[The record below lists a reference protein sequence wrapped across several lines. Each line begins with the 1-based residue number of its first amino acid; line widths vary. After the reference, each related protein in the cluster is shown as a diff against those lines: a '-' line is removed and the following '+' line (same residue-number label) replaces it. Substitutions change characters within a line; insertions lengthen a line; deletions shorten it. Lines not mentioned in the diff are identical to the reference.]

1 MKVLFEELSDS
12 SRLWIYQAGRIFT
25 SSEEAVV
32 SEELGTFCEQWAA
45 HGHPLRTSFKIAY
58 HQFIILAADESY
70 HLSSGCSI
78 DGSVHVIKSLQ
89 TETGIDFFD
98 RTQIAFKLNDEVKL
112 FPMTKLKEEF
122 TNGTL
127 TPEVLSFN
135 NLVTTKLDWQK
146 NWLIPVKN
154 SWLARYLPKSVVE
167 S

>member
-25 SSEEAVV
+25 SEE
-32 SEELGTFCEQWAA
+32 EGLINKELEAFCETWVA
-45 HGHPLRTSFKIAY
+45 HGHPLKTSFRIAH

-70 HLSSGCSI
+70 QLPSGCSI
-78 DGSVHVIKSLQ
+78 DSSVHIIKTLQ
-89 TETGIDFFD
+89 AEAGIDFFD

-127 TPEVLSFN
+127 TPETLSFN
-135 NLVTTKLDWQK
+135 NLVTTKLEWQN
-146 NWLIPVKN
+146 NWLVSVKN
-154 SWLARYLPKSVVE
+154 SWLARYLPKSVVV